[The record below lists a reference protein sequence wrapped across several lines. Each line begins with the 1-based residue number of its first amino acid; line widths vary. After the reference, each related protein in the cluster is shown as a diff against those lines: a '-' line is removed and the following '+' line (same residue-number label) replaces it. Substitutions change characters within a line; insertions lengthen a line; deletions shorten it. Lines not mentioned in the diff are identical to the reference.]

1 MKIEGSASRSISQRH
16 GSADPHPDPDPHQIV
31 MDPQH
36 WNFQEHANDVPTLDE
51 PFQCAECGKTFA
63 SAHDLW
69 GHQSS
74 VGSPSFVCN
83 FRDCTEVVT
92 LLFRFFRLDSPQN
105 S

>member
-1 MKIEGSASRSISQRH
+1 MKLEGSAS
-16 GSADPHPDPDPHQIV
+16 GSDPHQNV

-36 WNFQEHANDVPTLDE
+36 WNFKEHANDVPTLDE

-83 FRDCTEVVT
+83 FRDCTEVRVPYPT
-92 LLFRFFRLDSPQN
+92 VSLFS
-105 S
+105 SG